1 MYFEMIPSLYVS
13 RTIESRQVEIRIYE
27 RSRQGR
33 LAITN
38 IKQLLWDE
46 SEHPI
51 DLVLRYPVASCH
63 MGRIGTFNSS
73 TPGQG

>member
-1 MYFEMIPSLYVS
+1 M
-13 RTIESRQVEIRIYE
+13 
-27 RSRQGR
+27 
-33 LAITN
+33 AITN

-63 MGRIGTFNSS
+63 MGRIGMFNSS
-73 TPGQG
+73 TPRAGMACIRRCTPQ